1 MVWVNVDLG
10 SSELWEESAGDPGT
24 SWQLTECEGFGLPL
38 VGTILGL
45 GQARDEPLDRI
56 DAPGNRR
63 WN

>member
-10 SSELWEESAGDPGT
+10 QVERWEDSSGGSGA

-45 GQARDEPLDRI
+45 GEAREEPLDRI
-56 DAPGNRR
+56 DLVGDRQWR
-63 WN
+63 